1 MPRGILTDP
10 KKQKM
15 QLLFL
20 MILLFFNIF
29 AANVVKRIFV
39 KKKYPLKII
48 VVNCLSSCR
57 YCLILKTKELC

>member
-29 AANVVKRIFV
+29 AVSEASVFLL
-39 KKKYPLKII
+39 KKVSI
-48 VVNCLSSCR
+48 
-57 YCLILKTKELC
+57 